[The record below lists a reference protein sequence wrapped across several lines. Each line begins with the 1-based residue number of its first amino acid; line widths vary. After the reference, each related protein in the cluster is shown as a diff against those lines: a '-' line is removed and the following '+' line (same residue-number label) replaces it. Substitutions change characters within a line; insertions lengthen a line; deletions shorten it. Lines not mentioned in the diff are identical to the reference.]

1 METTAKYISVGRK
14 DCRERLQDSVCIST
28 SAFQRRG
35 LHFRETGTSWFI
47 DTGVASSAVQG
58 GHRTCSP
65 ARQRV
70 RLLRKK
76 DGGLRPILDLRGLNR
91 YLRSYK
97 FKMLTIKMIVSP
109 IQSGDWFV
117 TIYLKD
123 AYFHVEILPQHRK
136 FLRFAFGSLPVSG
149 SSIQPSFVTPH
160 VYEMHGCSTG
170 SSATPGHSHFKLHK
184 RLDDSGHSLKSLD
197 IEMST

>member
-1 METTAKYISVGRK
+1 MFPCQTESQAITQ
-14 DCRERLQDSVCIST
+14 ER
-28 SAFQRRG
+28 
-35 LHFRETGTSWFI
+35 W
-47 DTGVASSAVQG
+47 GVAS
-58 GHRTCSP
+58 
-65 ARQRV
+65 
-70 RLLRKK
+70 
-76 DGGLRPILDLRGLNR
+76 NF
-91 YLRSYK
+91 RSSRIEPLPQIK

-136 FLRFAFGSLPVSG
+136 FLRFAFGSLSVSG

-160 VYEMHGCSTG
+160 VYEMHGCSTV
-170 SSATPGHSHFKLHK
+170 SSETPGHPHFKLHK
-184 RLDDSGHSLKSLD
+184 RLDDSGHSLKSFD

>member
-1 METTAKYISVGRK
+1 MFPCQTESQAITQ
-14 DCRERLQDSVCIST
+14 ER
-28 SAFQRRG
+28 
-35 LHFRETGTSWFI
+35 W
-47 DTGVASSAVQG
+47 GVASN
-58 GHRTCSP
+58 
-65 ARQRV
+65 
-70 RLLRKK
+70 
-76 DGGLRPILDLRGLNR
+76 LDLRGLNR

-123 AYFHVEILPQHRK
+123 TYFHVEILPQHRK

-184 RLDDSGHSLKSLD
+184 RLDDSGHSLKSFD